1 MLGLVLGIIQ
11 LSLGITLL
19 FGAVEVQALALK
31 ELLR

>member
-11 LSLGITLL
+11 LALGLGLL
-19 FGAVEVQALALK
+19 FTSFVVQALAIR